1 MTVRRRLA
9 APTGRPAAFDP
20 AMVAGL
26 PDAARRWLLH
36 AIAPGTPLA
45 TGARLRTR
53 GAIRLGGAWRPFT
66 AAQILRP
73 PEGFVWSATARVAGL
88 PVIGHDLYDAGAG
101 EMRWRLLGAIPVLSA
116 SGPDVTRS
124 AAGRLAG
131 ELVLDPAA
139 ALSPAVSFE
148 HVDDRRVRADVTI
161 GGAAHPVTLTVA
173 PDGALVSVTLPR
185 WGNPDGAYRE
195 HAFGAEFLAERTF
208 GGFTVP
214 SRARAGWWYG
224 TDRWDEGEFFRF
236 TLRHAAFF

>member
-9 APTGRPAAFDP
+9 APTERPAAFDP
-20 AMVAGL
+20 GMVAGL

-36 AIAPGTPLA
+36 AIAPGTPLT
-45 TGARLRTR
+45 TGALLRMR
-53 GAIRLGGAWRPFT
+53 GAIRLGAWRPFT
-66 AAQILRP
+66 AAQVLRP
-73 PEGFVWSATARVAGL
+73 PEGFLWSATARVAGL
-88 PVIGHDLYDAGAG
+88 PVIGHDRYDAGVG

-139 ALSPAVSFE
+139 ALTSAVTFE
-148 HVDDRRVRADVTI
+148 HVDDRRVRAHVTI
-161 GGAAHPVTLTVA
+161 GGEAHPVTLTVA
-173 PDGALVSVTLPR
+173 PDGALTSVTLPR
-185 WGNPDGAYRE
+185 WGNPDKGPYRE
-195 HAFGAEFLAERTF
+195 HVFGAEFLAERTF

-214 SRARAGWWYG
+214 SRVRVGWWYG

-236 TLRHAAFF
+236 TLWHAAFV